1 MIAIALRT
9 LFIYVF
15 LTFIMRISGKRQVGQ
30 LQIGELVTA
39 LLLSE
44 LAAFPIA
51 DQSIPLIFAIL
62 PVTLIL
68 LLEILSACL
77 CALFPRIKK
86 IIEGTPSLL
95 IVHGKL
101 HEKALYTSRL
111 SPDEL
116 LAQLR
121 LKNISDLSLV
131 DYAILEQNGQLSV
144 ILKPE
149 KQPVTPEDLNLT
161 PQTVG
166 MAKALIVCGKI
177 DRSNLKHLNIT
188 EKTLKKQLGNT
199 RISDVLLYTVN
210 DGGERRL
217 ILKEDQN
224 K

>member
-9 LFIYVF
+9 LFIYIF

-30 LQIGELVTA
+30 LQVGELVTA

-51 DQSIPLIFAIL
+51 DQSIPLIFAVL

-77 CALFPRIKK
+77 CALFPRMKK

-101 HEKALYTSRL
+101 HEKALYASRL

-121 LKNISDLSLV
+121 LKDVSDLSLV

-149 KQPVTPEDLNLT
+149 KQPVT
-161 PQTVG
+161 QTVG
-166 MAKALIVCGKI
+166 MAKSLIVCGKI

-188 EKTLKKQLGNT
+188 EKALKKRLGNT
-199 RISDVLLYTVN
+199 KISDVLLYTVN
-210 DGGERRL
+210 DGGECRL
-217 ILKEDQN
+217 ILKED
-224 K
+224 KSK

>member
-9 LFIYVF
+9 LFIYIF

-30 LQIGELVTA
+30 LQVGELVTA

-51 DQSIPLIFAIL
+51 DQSIPLIFAVL

-68 LLEILSACL
+68 LLEI
-77 CALFPRIKK
+77 CALFPRMKK

-95 IVHGKL
+95 IVHRKL
-101 HEKALYTSRL
+101 HEKALYASRL

-121 LKNISDLSLV
+121 LKDVSDLSLV

-166 MAKALIVCGKI
+166 MAKSLIVCGKI

-188 EKTLKKQLGNT
+188 EKALKKRLGNT
-199 RISDVLLYTVN
+199 KISDVLLYTVN
-210 DGGERRL
+210 DGGECRL
-217 ILKEDQN
+217 ILKED
-224 K
+224 KSK

>member
-9 LFIYVF
+9 LFIYIF

-30 LQIGELVTA
+30 LQVGELVTA

-51 DQSIPLIFAIL
+51 DQSIPLIFAVL

-77 CALFPRIKK
+77 CALFPRMKK

-95 IVHGKL
+95 IVDGKL
-101 HEKALYTSRL
+101 HDKA
-111 SPDEL
+111 
-116 LAQLR
+116 
-121 LKNISDLSLV
+121 V
-131 DYAILEQNGQLSV
+131 YASQLSV

-149 KQPVTPEDLNLT
+149 KQPVTPDDLNLT

-166 MAKALIVCGKI
+166 MAKSLIVCGKI

-188 EKTLKKQLGNT
+188 EKALKKRLGNT
-199 RISDVLLYTVN
+199 KISDVLLYTVN
-210 DGGERRL
+210 DGGECRL
-217 ILKEDQN
+217 ILKED
-224 K
+224 KSK